1 MHSLDDFEMECN
13 VAKIGQ
19 MQFHAGAAN
28 ALGMHAPG
36 KFLVLFLTYN
46 LMS

>member
-1 MHSLDDFEMECN
+1 MECN

-28 ALGMHAPG
+28 ALGMHPPG
-36 KFLVLFLTYN
+36 NFLVSFLTYI
-46 LMS
+46 LT